1 MSIKV
6 VQNDFTTKIKLLLP
20 LQILHKNEGDFE
32 KIVVAK
38 GFEKLPKVQ

>member
-1 MSIKV
+1 MISPQKL
-6 VQNDFTTKIKLLLP
+6 KLLSP
-20 LQILHKNEGDFE
+20 LQILPKNEVDFG